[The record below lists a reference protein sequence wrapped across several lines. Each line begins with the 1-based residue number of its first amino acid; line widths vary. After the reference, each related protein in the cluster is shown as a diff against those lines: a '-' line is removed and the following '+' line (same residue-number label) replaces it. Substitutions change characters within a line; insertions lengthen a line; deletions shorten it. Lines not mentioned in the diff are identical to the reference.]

1 MGGMEP
7 LVELDLGDL
16 RLRTLTLADEDAA
29 LLVEA
34 TRAAS
39 ASALW
44 GPHPAGPYSLE
55 AAGSA
60 LQDWDP
66 HHGRKVSFGVLDGPR
81 LVAALGLMPDGPHSA
96 ELAYWVRPED
106 RRRGIALRSV
116 QALTSWAH
124 TTAGFSRIWLEI
136 DPANTPS
143 LRLAARAGYRLE
155 QRLPRHCRAWRS
167 DDPEQDSWH
176 DCLIWIHT
184 T

>member
-55 AAGSA
+55 AARSA
-60 LQDWDP
+60 LQ
-66 HHGRKVSFGVLDGPR
+66 
-81 LVAALGLMPDGPHSA
+81 A
-96 ELAYWVRPED
+96 
-106 RRRGIALRSV
+106 
-116 QALTSWAH
+116 
-124 TTAGFSRIWLEI
+124 
-136 DPANTPS
+136 
-143 LRLAARAGYRLE
+143 
-155 QRLPRHCRAWRS
+155 
-167 DDPEQDSWH
+167 
-176 DCLIWIHT
+176 
-184 T
+184 